1 MAATEEQFINKLILL
16 YIFDQCS
23 VALIEDI
30 IVNDIATANGWIS
43 YMDCKDAIADL
54 IKTDYLVNAAGKNSV
69 PRYKITPDGREC
81 LNCFFYKIP
90 ASTRDAI
97 KEHIKKNIMSY
108 SKQQDYQ
115 SDYFRNNDGTY
126 TVVLKIV
133 DDTSVW
139 MELKLRVDN
148 RTKAKWIYKTWHD
161 KAIDIYG
168 YLNENVIEN

>member
-108 SKQQDYQ
+108 RKQQEETFTWYLGQNLPKVQAAQVAVSGDW
-115 SDYFRNNDGTY
+115 
-126 TVVLKIV
+126 VLFVIGENAGAAV
-133 DDTSVW
+133 ELFQTSAAGL
-139 MELKLRVDN
+139 E
-148 RTKAKWIYKTWHD
+148 
-161 KAIDIYG
+161 
-168 YLNENVIEN
+168 